1 MGQIEYIYQ
10 CVVQALAM
18 EEENVVPRSV
28 RQANLRY
35 IKMQMA
41 KIVSA
46 SVRDNAEKKAADL
59 IEAIKARK

>member
-1 MGQIEYIYQ
+1 
-10 CVVQALAM
+10 M